1 MVLPN
6 ESVQGILPQIFSGVN
21 NPLWFY
27 ELFFVQGQRPRRSN
41 IVIRIRSPDTLKF
54 IQIEWCFVPGVDQTV
69 DDSVAGVETP
79 LIESDNS
86 IYTILIRL
94 PPPSTAATESTGA
107 SSPNNSRRSRSASKS
122 SRQAVSCSNNGSK
135 LSSRSFEGNLSEV
148 AASAGDCG
156 RIQVRQ
162 LLTHLKS
169 YLNTFGIST
178 LLRS

>member
-1 MVLPN
+1 M
-6 ESVQGILPQIFSGVN
+6 
-21 NPLWFY
+21 
-27 ELFFVQGQRPRRSN
+27 
-41 IVIRIRSPDTLKF
+41 
-54 IQIEWCFVPGVDQTV
+54 

-94 PPPSTAATESTGA
+94 PPPSAAATESTGA
-107 SSPNNSRRSRSASKS
+107 SSSNNSRRSRSASKS

-148 AASAGDCG
+148 AATAGDCG

-169 YLNTFGIST
+169 YLNTFCHFYPTQILNPPKKT
-178 LLRS
+178 HIKDFFMYF

>member
-1 MVLPN
+1 M
-6 ESVQGILPQIFSGVN
+6 
-21 NPLWFY
+21 
-27 ELFFVQGQRPRRSN
+27 
-41 IVIRIRSPDTLKF
+41 
-54 IQIEWCFVPGVDQTV
+54 DQTV

-107 SSPNNSRRSRSASKS
+107 SSSNNSRRSRSASKS

-169 YLNTFGIST
+169 YLNTFGIFT
-178 LLRS
+178 LPETSKNTHIKEIKDFFMYFLLLFSDKSKLERRSRLHQLMQVTEKCSKTFT

>member
-1 MVLPN
+1 M
-6 ESVQGILPQIFSGVN
+6 
-21 NPLWFY
+21 
-27 ELFFVQGQRPRRSN
+27 
-41 IVIRIRSPDTLKF
+41 
-54 IQIEWCFVPGVDQTV
+54 

-107 SSPNNSRRSRSASKS
+107 SSSNNSRRSRSASKS
-122 SRQAVSCSNNGSK
+122 SRQAVSCSNGSK

-162 LLTHLKS
+162 LLSHLKS
-169 YLNTFGIST
+169 YLNTFCHFYPTQILNPPKKKT
-178 LLRS
+178 HIKDFLCIFN